1 MVFQVK
7 FEVQIFVGEQRVEP
21 SDVTKLVIR
30 SKTIDRIVN
39 DIFDH
44 YEDEPDE
51 EMDTDVTL
59 SM

>member
-1 MVFQVK
+1 MK

-21 SDVTKLVIR
+21 SDVPKLVIR